1 MFKIFFEINKFIS
14 NIIFMINLKSSII
27 VVLVGL
33 ILTINYI
40 VNNEIAIDAD
50 LRSMKIRNS
59 IRLEDMSFASLE
71 NPRFS

>member
-1 MFKIFFEINKFIS
+1 
-14 NIIFMINLKSSII
+14 MINLKSSII

-33 ILTINYI
+33 IFTINYI
-40 VNNEIAIDAD
+40 VNNKIANDAEF
-50 LRSMKIRNS
+50 RSMKIRNS

>member
-1 MFKIFFEINKFIS
+1 ML
-14 NIIFMINLKSSII
+14 NLKKASIL
-27 VVLVGL
+27 VVSLGL
-33 ILTINYI
+33 LFTINYI
-40 VNNEIAIDAD
+40 VNDEIAIDAD

>member
-1 MFKIFFEINKFIS
+1 ML
-14 NIIFMINLKSSII
+14 NLKKASI
-27 VVLVGL
+27 LVIWLGL
-33 ILTINYI
+33 LFTINYI
-40 VNNEIAIDAD
+40 VNNEIANDAE